1 MGSLSHIIGERIRT
15 FRKEQG
21 ITLQEL
27 ADKIYKS
34 RATVSK
40 YESGEIV
47 LDVETLAAIS
57 AVLHVPLSQLGE
69 PPVLERVEQS
79 PHTVNTGS
87 FFQADR
93 MYFYF
98 FDGRYNR
105 LKDGIID
112 INRSSGNQ
120 GMCDAT
126 LSISA
131 VTQTGRNSML
141 YYTGKI
147 MYSDMLIRFT
157 FTNKYNALE
166 EALLYI
172 FNPLEVRDVTT
183 GILCSIS
190 SADLCPCAIKCLIT
204 LNPQKPTE
212 EWKEQLLLTKTEMQR
227 WKRANMWIIDNRS
240 EKG

>member
-1 MGSLSHIIGERIRT
+1 MSTLSSVIGGRIRS

-21 ITLQEL
+21 MTLQEL
-27 ADKIYKS
+27 ADQIYKS

-47 LDVETLAAIS
+47 IDIETLTKVS
-57 AVLHVPLSQLGE
+57 EVLHVPISQLAE
-69 PPVLERVEQS
+69 SPPVEPALLAAQRVTS
-79 PHTVNTGS
+79 SS
-87 FFQADR
+87 FYQADR

-112 INRSSGNQ
+112 IHRTGENQ
-120 GMCDAT
+120 GTYDAT
-126 LSISA
+126 LAISA

-141 YYTGKI
+141 YYTGKV

-172 FNPLEVRDVTT
+172 FNPLEVRDVTK
-183 GILCSIS
+183 GILYSIS

-212 EWKEQLLLTKTEMQR
+212 EWKSQLLLTKAEMQR
-227 WKRANMWIIDNRS
+227 WKKANMWIIDNR
-240 EKG
+240 G

>member
-1 MGSLSHIIGERIRT
+1 M
-15 FRKEQG
+15 
-21 ITLQEL
+21 TLQEL
-27 ADKIYKS
+27 ADQIYKS

-47 LDVETLAAIS
+47 IDIETLTKIGE
-57 AVLHVPLSQLGE
+57 VLHVPISQLAE
-69 PPVLERVEQS
+69 SPPSEPVLSAAQRMS
-79 PHTVNTGS
+79 SSS
-87 FFQADR
+87 FYQADR

-112 INRSSGNQ
+112 IHRTGENQ
-120 GMCDAT
+120 GTYDAT
-126 LSISA
+126 LAISA

-141 YYTGKI
+141 YYTGKV

-172 FNPLEVRDVTT
+172 FNPLEVRDVTK

-212 EWKEQLLLTKTEMQR
+212 EWKGQLLLTKAEMQR
-227 WKRANMWIIDNRS
+227 WRKANMWIIDNR
-240 EKG
+240 G

>member
-1 MGSLSHIIGERIRT
+1 MSTLSSVIGGRIRS

-21 ITLQEL
+21 MTLQEL
-27 ADKIYKS
+27 ADQIYKS

-47 LDVETLAAIS
+47 IDIETLTKVS
-57 AVLHVPLSQLGE
+57 EVLHVPISQLAE
-69 PPVLERVEQS
+69 SPPVEPALLAAQRVTS
-79 PHTVNTGS
+79 SS
-87 FFQADR
+87 FYQADR

-112 INRSSGNQ
+112 IHRTGENQ
-120 GMCDAT
+120 GTYDAT
-126 LSISA
+126 LAISA

-141 YYTGKI
+141 YYTGKV

-172 FNPLEVRDVTT
+172 FNPLEVRDVTK

-204 LNPQKPTE
+204 LNPQA
-212 EWKEQLLLTKTEMQR
+212 EMQR
-227 WKRANMWIIDNRS
+227 WKKANMWIIDNR
-240 EKG
+240 G

>member
-1 MGSLSHIIGERIRT
+1 MGTQSQLIGGRIRN
-15 FRKEQG
+15 FRREQG
-21 ITLQEL
+21 MTLQDL
-27 ADKIYKS
+27 ADQIYKS

-40 YESGEIV
+40 YESGEII
-47 LDVETLAAIS
+47 LDIETLTRIS
-57 AVLHVPLSQLGE
+57 EVLHVPLSQLAEMPPTESE
-69 PPVLERVEQS
+69 PLPTQ
-79 PHTVNTGS
+79 TVNTGS
-87 FFQADR
+87 FYQADR

-98 FDGRYNR
+98 FDGRYDR

-112 INRSSGNQ
+112 IHRIPGEQ
-120 GMCDAT
+120 GMHDAT

-131 VTQTGRNSML
+131 VTQTGRTSML

-157 FTNKYNALE
+157 FTNKYNSLE

-172 FNPLEVRDVTT
+172 FNPLEVRDVTK

-204 LNPQKPTE
+204 LSPQKPTE
-212 EWKEQLLLTKTEMQR
+212 EWKNQLMLTKAEIQR
-227 WKRANMWIIDNRS
+227 WKKANMWIIDNR
-240 EKG
+240 G

>member
-1 MGSLSHIIGERIRT
+1 
-15 FRKEQG
+15 
-21 ITLQEL
+21 
-27 ADKIYKS
+27 
-34 RATVSK
+34 
-40 YESGEIV
+40 
-47 LDVETLAAIS
+47 
-57 AVLHVPLSQLGE
+57 
-69 PPVLERVEQS
+69 
-79 PHTVNTGS
+79 
-87 FFQADR
+87 

-98 FDGRYNR
+98 FDGRYDR

-112 INRSSGNQ
+112 IHRTKENQ
-120 GMCDAT
+120 GTCDAT

-131 VTQTGRNSML
+131 VSESGRNSML

-172 FNPLEVRDVTT
+172 FNPLEVRDVTK

-204 LNPQKPTE
+204 LKAQKPTDA
-212 EWKEQLLLTKTEMQR
+212 WKSQLILAKAEMQR
-227 WKRANMWIIDNRS
+227 WKEANMWIIDNRD
-240 EKG
+240 